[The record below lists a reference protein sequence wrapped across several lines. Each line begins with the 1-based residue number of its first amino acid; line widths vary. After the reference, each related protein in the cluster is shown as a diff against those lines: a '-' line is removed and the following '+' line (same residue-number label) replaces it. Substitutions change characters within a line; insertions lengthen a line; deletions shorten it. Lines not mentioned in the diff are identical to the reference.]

1 MSSVLSD
8 KFKYLVSDTCLT
20 RHLTFHYISII
31 NYNKLCRY
39 KNVGGECEGTKG
51 HICQCKYKYPDS
63 AAELTRQ
70 LRLHYYLININYN
83 KLCKCVQMQA
93 ASVKGWK
100 DISSVFS
107 DQSKSED
114 SETALSPGD
123 EAVTGVTRYGS
134 R

>member
-1 MSSVLSD
+1 
-8 KFKYLVSDTCLT
+8 
-20 RHLTFHYISII
+20 
-31 NYNKLCRY
+31 
-39 KNVGGECEGTKG
+39 
-51 HICQCKYKYPDS
+51 
-63 AAELTRQ
+63 
-70 LRLHYYLININYN
+70 
-83 KLCKCVQMQA
+83 MQA